1 MNTSMK
7 TNPVKNL
14 PVRETSQFMREM
26 WAAEAEHPVFAGSL
40 LNLRF
45 MAAGAAKPKKR
56 STAKAP
62 KKTRTAAR

>member
-1 MNTSMK
+1 MTK
-7 TNPVKNL
+7 KDIANL
-14 PVRETSQFMREM
+14 PAIAPSQFMLEM

-56 STAKAP
+56 PSAKAQ
-62 KKTRTAAR
+62 KSAR

>member
-1 MNTSMK
+1 MTK
-7 TNPVKNL
+7 KAIANL

-45 MAAGAAKPKKR
+45 MAAGAGSSKTRPP
-56 STAKAP
+56 AKAR
-62 KKTRTAAR
+62 KKTRATAR

>member
-1 MNTSMK
+1 MTK
-7 TNPVKNL
+7 KDIANL
-14 PVRETSQFMREM
+14 PAIEPSQFMREM

-56 STAKAP
+56 SPVKAQ
-62 KKTRTAAR
+62 KKTGTTTL